1 MIIVNLRDNIAVILA
16 AAALALGV
24 VQEIHPFNRR
34 VQPMLMFLVAG
45 LLALRWLLRRQ
56 ARKRASLLEKV
67 PEHPLGIGDDSS
79 NK

>member
-1 MIIVNLRDNIAVILA
+1 MNLRENITIILA
-16 AAALALGV
+16 GTVLALGLA
-24 VQEIHPFNRR
+24 QEIHPFSRR
-34 VQPMLMFLVAG
+34 VQPILMFLVAG

-79 NK
+79 HK

>member
-1 MIIVNLRDNIAVILA
+1 MNLRENIAIILA
-16 AAALALGV
+16 GAAVALGIA
-24 VQEIHPFNRR
+24 QEIHPFNGR
-34 VQPMLMFLVAG
+34 VQPMVMFLVAG

-56 ARKRASLLEKV
+56 ARKRASLLKKV